1 VGQRDDTLA
10 SRGAVAGAEAAAVSF
25 PPGQP
30 SPWPPAPVVP
40 GGVLPP
46 LRRGGRPVDLGSC
59 SLRHLLRVGSPPLV
73 PGCLLEAARC
83 PDPANRRAPG
93 QRRAGRGPQRRAP
106 GCGRGRPFRQPC
118 GHTGH
123 DPLGTVQPA
132 RTTRDGR
139 LRAAISQ
146 LLATATD
153 AGCPAIAIEDLD
165 FARARTEGRE
175 HTAARPSGGGGDGA
189 SGDWWPASRRH
200 ASGTAWCRWRP
211 TAGSS

>member
-1 VGQRDDTLA
+1 
-10 SRGAVAGAEAAAVSF
+10 VAGAEAAAVSF